1 MPYLR
6 HCGSPVFLCIYICV
20 QREGFAR
27 LSFCKV
33 HTEPWPRY
41 FPGYYPYRSFCKF
54 FRTSITRGR
63 NFCEFCT
70 TFIPLSET
78 CVRSVQPQIQRVR
91 VQHSYTYPCTTSVS
105 YVQLPYRTWSFCDFY
120 TRTRNMYNFCKAS
133 IPVPG
138 TSGSSVRLWHN
149 TRGRGVPL

>member
-70 TFIPLSET
+70 TFLPVPET
-78 CVRSVQPQIQRVR
+78 CVNYVR
-91 VQHSYTYPCTTSVS
+91 PCHNTRGTGTTFVYLPGTSVTS
-105 YVQLPYRTWSFCDFY
+105 VRLPYRT
-120 TRTRNMYNFCKAS
+120 RNFCELWATS

-138 TSGSSVRLWHN
+138 TSASSVRHSYPYPKLLQ
-149 TRGRGVPL
+149 VM